1 MVPLKRVVDLLMTVL
16 LLLLMAFQVT
26 GETAHEW
33 LGMGMFVLFLIHQW
47 LNRGWYRALFR
58 GRYGLVRSLWTAVNA
73 LLLAAFLVTAT
84 SGMMMSRHALAFLNI
99 RSGTYW
105 ARLAHLSGSW
115 WSFILM
121 SLHLGLH
128 WGMIAGRL
136 PGGWKGVGLNVLA
149 ALAAG
154 CGLHLFLIRDISS
167 YLFLTTQFAFLDYD
181 KAAALVLAEN
191 LAMMSFWVLL
201 AYQGY
206 KALSGIVSRRWRSL
220 LHPAL
225 ALTAAGGFSALLPL
239 IFGGASGDT
248 W

>member
-1 MVPLKRVVDLLMTVL
+1 MRLKRVVDLLMTVL
-16 LLLLMAFQVT
+16 LLLLMALRVT

-58 GRYGLVRSLWTAVNA
+58 GRYGLVRSLWTAMNA
-73 LLLAAFLVTAT
+73 LLLAAFLVTVA
-84 SGMMMSRHALAFLNI
+84 SGMMMSRHALAFLDI

-149 ALAAG
+149 ALAAS

>member
-1 MVPLKRVVDLLMTVL
+1 MPLKRVVDLLMTVL
-16 LLLLMAFQVT
+16 LLLLMALQVT

-73 LLLAAFLVTAT
+73 LLLAAFLVTAA
-84 SGMMMSRHALAFLNI
+84 SGMMMSRHALAFLDI

-149 ALAAG
+149 ALAAS

-181 KAAALVLAEN
+181 KAAALVLVEN

-206 KALSGIVSRRWRSL
+206 KAFSGIASKRWRSL

-225 ALTAAGGFSALLPL
+225 ALMATGGFSALLPL
-239 IFGGASGDT
+239 IFGGATGGS

>member
-1 MVPLKRVVDLLMTVL
+1 MVPLKRVVDLLMSVL

-26 GETAHEW
+26 GETTHEW

-58 GRYGLVRSLWTAVNA
+58 GRYGLVRSLRTAVNA
-73 LLLAAFLVTAT
+73 LLLAAFLVTVA
-84 SGMMMSRHALAFLNI
+84 SGMMMSRHALAFLDV

-128 WGMIAGRL
+128 WGMVAGRL
-136 PGGWKGVGLNVLA
+136 PGGWRDMGLDVLA
-149 ALAAG
+149 VLAAG
-154 CGLHLFLIRDISS
+154 CGLHLFLTKDIAS
-167 YLFLTTQFAFLDYD
+167 YLFLTTQFAFLDYE
-181 KAAALVLAEN
+181 KAAFLVLAEK

-206 KALSGIVSRRWRSL
+206 KALSGIASRRWRSL

-225 ALTAAGGFSALLPL
+225 KLSATGGFSALLTL
-239 IFGGASGDT
+239 IFGGAPGGS

>member
-1 MVPLKRVVDLLMTVL
+1 MPLKRVVDLLMTVL
-16 LLLLMAFQVT
+16 LLLLMALQVT

-33 LGMGMFVLFLIHQW
+33 LGIGMFVLFLIHQW

-58 GRYGLVRSLWTAVNA
+58 GRYGVARSLWIVVNA
-73 LLLAAFLVTAT
+73 LLLVAFLVTAA
-84 SGMMMSRHALAFLNI
+84 SGMMMSRHAIAFPDI

-128 WGMIAGRL
+128 WGMMAGCL
-136 PGGWKGVGLNVLA
+136 PGGWKGMGLNVLA
-149 ALAAG
+149 VLAAG
-154 CGLHLFLIRDISS
+154 CGLHLFLARDISS
-167 YLFLTTQFAFLDYD
+167 YLFLATQFAFLDYE
-181 KAAALVLAEN
+181 KAALLVLVEN

-206 KALSGIVSRRWRSL
+206 KALSGIASKRWRSL

-225 ALTAAGGFSALLPL
+225 ALMATGGFSALLPL
-239 IFGGASGDT
+239 IFGGATGGS

>member
-1 MVPLKRVVDLLMTVL
+1 MRLKRVVDLLMTVL
-16 LLLLMAFQVT
+16 LLLLMALQVT
-26 GETAHEW
+26 GKTAHEW

-73 LLLAAFLVTAT
+73 LLLAAFLVTVE
-84 SGMMMSRHALAFLNI
+84 SGMMMSRHALAFLDI

-239 IFGGASGDT
+239 FFGGASGGT

>member
-1 MVPLKRVVDLLMTVL
+1 MRLKRVVDLLMTVL
-16 LLLLMAFQVT
+16 LLLLMALQVT
-26 GETAHEW
+26 GKTAHEW

-73 LLLAAFLVTAT
+73 LLLAAFLVTVE
-84 SGMMMSRHALAFLNI
+84 SGMMMSRHALAFLDI

>member
-33 LGMGMFVLFLIHQW
+33 LGVGMFVLVLIHQW
-47 LNRGWYRALFR
+47 LNRGMRWR
-58 GRYGLVRSLWTAVNA
+58 G
-73 LLLAAFLVTAT
+73 
-84 SGMMMSRHALAFLNI
+84 M
-99 RSGTYW
+99 
-105 ARLAHLSGSW
+105 
-115 WSFILM
+115 
-121 SLHLGLH
+121 
-128 WGMIAGRL
+128 
-136 PGGWKGVGLNVLA
+136 GLNVLA
-149 ALAAG
+149 VLAAG
-154 CGLHLFLIRDISS
+154 CGLHLFLVRDISS

-181 KAAALVLAEN
+181 KAAVLVLAEN

-225 ALTAAGGFSALLPL
+225 MLTAAGGFSALLPL
-239 IFGGASGDT
+239 IFGGASGGT

>member
-1 MVPLKRVVDLLMTVL
+1 MRLKRVVDLLMTVL
-16 LLLLMAFQVT
+16 LLLLMALQVT

-33 LGMGMFVLFLIHQW
+33 LEMGMFVLFLIHQW

-73 LLLAAFLVTAT
+73 LLLAAFLVTVA
-84 SGMMMSRHALAFLNI
+84 SGMMMSRHALAFLDI

-149 ALAAG
+149 ALAAS

-225 ALTAAGGFSALLPL
+225 ELSATGGFTALLTL
-239 IFGGASGDT
+239 IFGGAPGGS

>member
-1 MVPLKRVVDLLMTVL
+1 MRLKRVVDLLMTVL
-16 LLLLMAFQVT
+16 LLLLMVLQVT

-73 LLLAAFLVTAT
+73 LLLAAFLVTAA
-84 SGMMMSRHALAFLNI
+84 SGMMMSRHALAFLDI

-181 KAAALVLAEN
+181 KAAALVLVEN

-206 KALSGIVSRRWRSL
+206 KALSGIASRRWRSL

-239 IFGGASGDT
+239 IFGGASGGT

>member
-1 MVPLKRVVDLLMTVL
+1 MRLKRVVDLLMTVL
-16 LLLLMAFQVT
+16 LLLLMALQVT
-26 GETAHEW
+26 GKTAHEW

-73 LLLAAFLVTAT
+73 LLLVAFLVTVE
-84 SGMMMSRHALAFLNI
+84 SRMMMSRHALAFLDI

-239 IFGGASGDT
+239 FFGGASGGT